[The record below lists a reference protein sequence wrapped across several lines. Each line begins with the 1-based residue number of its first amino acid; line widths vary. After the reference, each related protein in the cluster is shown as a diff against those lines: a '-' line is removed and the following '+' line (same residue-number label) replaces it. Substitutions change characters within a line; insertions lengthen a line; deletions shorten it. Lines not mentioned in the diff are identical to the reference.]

1 MFDED
6 ELLPISALQHF
17 VFCPRRCALVHIEQ
31 VWSEN
36 RFTVEG
42 DILHQRVDELGRESR
57 LSLIVSHGVGIRSLR
72 FGVTGIVDVI
82 EFRSS
87 MDGCGAC
94 ALPGKEGHWIPY
106 PIEYKRGSLRRGF
119 GDDIQICAQALCVE
133 EMLDCSVPAGAIY
146 YASTRKRREI
156 AFDAKLREQNLECD
170 CRCPV
175 LDRGRRYPFAG
186 IRKEMRHLLL
196 VRPMSA
202 QAVST
207 RDGPGPLRES
217 LSPRDLIHA
226 GIAQHAV
233 HHDPGRISY

>member
-57 LSLIVSHGVGIRSLR
+57 LNLIVSHGVGIRSLR

-133 EMLDCSVPAGAIY
+133 EMLECSVPAGAIY

-156 AFDAKLREQNLECD
+156 AFDAKLREQTSNAIAGVRSLIAAGVIPSPEYGKKCD
-170 CRCPV
+170 TCSLFDLCQPKLSV
-175 LDRGRRYPFAG
+175 LGMDPACYVSRYLQE
-186 IRKEMRHLLL
+186 I
-196 VRPMSA
+196 
-202 QAVST
+202 
-207 RDGPGPLRES
+207 
-217 LSPRDLIHA
+217 
-226 GIAQHAV
+226 
-233 HHDPGRISY
+233 